1 MVQGGGEM
9 RICFPLPF
17 TLLDNFF
24 NGAFSPTD
32 TLSNRVNPLPPRE
45 GRLFSNRMGKYLI
58 IGCGH
63 FGGRA
68 AEQLL
73 KKKSHPKIIAVDKNR
88 VTVEKLSHLPIET
101 IVEDGLSYLN
111 QFLSEGQAADYII
124 PSVPFHLAFEFVLLR
139 LKPFGGRKAKIPSLS
154 GLPNPEIGKTGDLYT
169 SLADFLCPED
179 CPEPSR
185 YCTVTRKKREKP
197 LYDILREL
205 KGAFKTRVIISQP
218 LAVGVGG
225 FQTKELLALL
235 EDVKKQKNSRRLILI
250 STASRCH
257 AVTSALSFI

>member
-1 MVQGGGEM
+1 MNV
-9 RICFPLPF
+9 P
-17 TLLDNFF
+17 
-24 NGAFSPTD
+24 S
-32 TLSNRVNPLPPRE
+32 
-45 GRLFSNRMGKYLI
+45 YLI

-73 KKKSHPKIIAVDKNR
+73 RKRSHPNIIAVDKNR
-88 VTVEKLSHLPIET
+88 EAIKKLSRLPIET
-101 IVEDGLSYLN
+101 IVADGLSYLD
-111 QFLSEGQAADYII
+111 QFLSEGRTGHYVI
-124 PSVPFHLAFEFVLLR
+124 PCVPFHLAFEFILLH
-139 LKPFGGRKAKIPSLS
+139 LKPFGARRAEVPSPS

-185 YCTVTRKKREKP
+185 YCTVTRKRREKP
-197 LYDILREL
+197 LYDTLREL
-205 KGAFKTRVIISQP
+205 KGPFESRVINSQP

-225 FQTKELLALL
+225 FQPKELLVLL
-235 EDVKKQKNSRRLILI
+235 EDVKKQKNSRNLILI

>member
-1 MVQGGGEM
+1 MSV
-9 RICFPLPF
+9 P
-17 TLLDNFF
+17 
-24 NGAFSPTD
+24 S
-32 TLSNRVNPLPPRE
+32 
-45 GRLFSNRMGKYLI
+45 YLI

-63 FGGRA
+63 FGSRA
-68 AEQLL
+68 AKQLL
-73 KKKSHPKIIAVDKNR
+73 RKRSHPRIIAVDHNR
-88 VTVEKLSHLPIET
+88 VAVEKLSHLPIEI
-101 IVEDGLSYLN
+101 IVDDGLSYLK
-111 QFLSEGQAADYII
+111 QFLSKGRSAYYTI
-124 PSVPFHLAFEFVLLR
+124 PSVPFHLAFEFILSR
-139 LKPFGGRKAKIPSLS
+139 LKPFGARRAEVPSLS

-185 YCTVTRKKREKP
+185 YCTVTRKKRKKP

-205 KGAFKTRVIISQP
+205 KGPFKTRVIISQP

-225 FQTKELLALL
+225 FQPRELLALL

-257 AVTSALSFI
+257 AVTSALTFT

>member
-1 MVQGGGEM
+1 MK
-9 RICFPLPF
+9 
-17 TLLDNFF
+17 
-24 NGAFSPTD
+24 
-32 TLSNRVNPLPPRE
+32 
-45 GRLFSNRMGKYLI
+45 KYLI

-63 FGGRA
+63 FGCRA

-73 KKKSHPKIIAVDKNR
+73 KKKSHPKIIAVDKNPDAFK
-88 VTVEKLSHLPIET
+88 KLSHLPIET

-111 QFLSEGQAADYII
+111 QFLSEGQTAHYII
-124 PSVPFHLAFEFVLLR
+124 PSVPIHLAFEFILLR
-139 LKPFGGRKAKIPSLS
+139 LKPSGARRGKVPSLS

-197 LYDILREL
+197 LYDMLREL
-205 KGAFKTRVIISQP
+205 KGPFESRVIISQP
-218 LAVGVGG
+218 LGLGVGG
-225 FQTKELLALL
+225 FEPKRLLGLL
-235 EDVKKQKNSRRLILI
+235 EDVKQRKRSGKLFLI

-257 AVTSALSFI
+257 GVTSALSFL